1 MEMSPGNSL
10 YSYLKQKNVIFFKN
24 GEQENKTG
32 PVWGLVP
39 VGGGYI
45 RKG

>member
-10 YSYLKQKNVIFFKN
+10 YSYLKQKKMYFPLKN
-24 GEQENKTG
+24 GEQENKTV

-39 VGGGYI
+39 VGGGRI
-45 RKG
+45 